1 MRRSLLLPI
10 LLLAAV
16 PAFAE
21 RVTVHLDLS
30 DSVRA
35 ALARGDIVGVYV
47 SVAGHAVLTKGTTA
61 IVDDVPPGKAS
72 VRALL
77 NTGRGNYVI
86 DLKEPPVDVKPGAE
100 VTVPVHSLLVIG
112 TLSLHGKPVH
122 GDIYFCPSKPSR
134 DNWGFVVAS
143 DEKGRFIAPLPH
155 AGPYDL
161 AVDWRNRVQIA
172 MVPHVELRDTEAH
185 IDLPDG
191 TVAGRLVDADGKG
204 VAGVKVLAILHASKP
219 PTVGGLAVTDLD
231 GNFAIEGLLGGTWT
245 LCAAEWTPMDVVIRD
260 GERKEGVLLRVG
272 H

>member
-1 MRRSLLLPI
+1 MRPSLLLPI

-35 ALARGDIVGVYV
+35 ALGRGDIKGVYV
-47 SVAGHAVLTKGTTA
+47 SVAGHSVLTKETTT

-72 VRALL
+72 ERAFL
-77 NTGRGNYVI
+77 NTGRGNYVVNP
-86 DLKEPPVDVKPGAE
+86 KEPPVDVKAGVE
-100 VTVPVHSLLVIG
+100 VTVPIHSLLVIG

-122 GDIYFCPSKPSR
+122 GNIHFWPSEPSR

-143 DEKGRFIAPLPH
+143 DEEGRFIAPLPH

-172 MVPHVELRDTEAH
+172 MVPHVEFREPEAR

-191 TVAGRLVDADGKG
+191 VVAGRVVDADGKG
-204 VAGVKVLAILHASKP
+204 VAGVKVLAMLNASKP
-219 PTVGGLAVTDLD
+219 PPVGGLAVTDLD
-231 GNFAIEGLLGGTWT
+231 GNFAIEGLIGGTFQ
-245 LCAAEWTPMDVVIRD
+245 LSAAEWPSIDVVVPD

>member
-1 MRRSLLLPI
+1 MRRSLLLSI

-30 DSVRA
+30 DSVRT
-35 ALARGDIVGVYV
+35 ALARGDIEGVYV
-47 SVAGHAVLTKGTTA
+47 SVAGHAVMTNDTTA
-61 IVDDVPPGKAS
+61 IVDDVPRGKAT

-77 NTGRGNYVI
+77 STGRGNYMI
-86 DLKEPPVDVKPGAE
+86 DLKEAPVDVKPGAE

-161 AVDWRNRVQIA
+161 AVDWRNRAQIA
-172 MVPHVELRDTEAH
+172 MVPHVEFREPEAR

-191 TVAGRLVDADGKG
+191 VVAGRVVDAEGKG
-204 VAGVKVLAILHASKP
+204 VAGIKVLAMLHASKP
-219 PTVGGLAVTDLD
+219 PPVGGLAVTDLD
-231 GNFAIEGLLGGTWT
+231 GNFAIEGLVGGTFQ
-245 LCAAEWTPMDVVIRD
+245 LSAAEWRSIEVVVRD
-260 GERKEGVLLRVG
+260 GERKEGVLLRGG